1 MSAEKTRK
9 FILMPGQLLGL
20 TLIGLMLVS
29 ALVYYKAVKLQRYLE
44 PTLAIAQPRITF
56 AKNLGALIEK
66 EFGAKNVR
74 GVAYTASSIFVDD
87 ALLFHNIPN
96 KKIPD
101 REFIQRLSRIFL
113 SLLQDP
119 RMRTQFD
126 LVLVS
131 TSLPVSPHPNMNKR
145 RRTEMQRKAE
155 LILYLLYNA
164 EPALEREYGIYFAAA
179 AVPAGPL
186 KRGNWVEFR
195 IIPSEHLHIE
205 MVKSLEK
212 YFF

>member
-9 FILMPGQLLGL
+9 FFLMPGQLLGL
-20 TLIGLMLVS
+20 TLVGLLLVS
-29 ALVYYKAVKLQRYLE
+29 AIVYYKAVKLQRYLE
-44 PTLAIAQPRITF
+44 PTLAIAQPRIAF
-56 AKNLGALIEK
+56 ARNLGALIEK
-66 EFGAKNVR
+66 EFGPKKVK

-87 ALLFHNIPN
+87 VLLFKDVQG

-101 REFIQRLSRIFL
+101 REFIQRLGRIFL

-126 LVLVS
+126 LILVS
-131 TSLPVSPHPNMNKR
+131 TNLPISPHPNINIR
-145 RRTEMQRKAE
+145 RRSQMQRKAE
-155 LILYLLYNA
+155 LILYSLYSV
-164 EPALEREYGIYFAAA
+164 EPALEREYGIYFTAA
-179 AVPAGPL
+179 AVPL
-186 KRGNWVEFR
+186 RLVKRDNWVEFR